1 MKNNNIKFLSFSLT
15 IVIILIAATR
25 IIPHEHNYVPVFAM
39 ILFASAYLKN
49 RWQSVLIAIG
59 VLWASDLYLNNWVYI
74 QEGQPFQMFGAPFQ
88 YLAYI
93 SVALIGTKI
102 FNKSISPPKVFGSSI
117 LAGIAFFL
125 VSNFGVWLGGNMY
138 PLNLEGLFTCYI
150 AAAPFAKA
158 TFESNML
165 FTPVLFGGYYLLQ
178 KPFKSLQLNHI
189 KYSKF

>member
-1 MKNNNIKFLSFSLT
+1 LKNNNIKFLSFSLAV
-15 IVIILIAATR
+15 VIILIAATR

-49 RWQSVLIAIG
+49 RWQSILIAIG

-125 VSNFGVWLGGNMY
+125 VSNFGVWAYGGY
-138 PLNLEGLFTCYI
+138 GFSLQGLMACYI
-150 AAAPFAKA
+150 AAIPFFKNTLIS
-158 TFESNML
+158 TFL
-165 FTPVLFGGYYLLQ
+165 FSGLIYMFYNAVKTIFEKNQSSKVLDY
-178 KPFKSLQLNHI
+178 
-189 KYSKF
+189 